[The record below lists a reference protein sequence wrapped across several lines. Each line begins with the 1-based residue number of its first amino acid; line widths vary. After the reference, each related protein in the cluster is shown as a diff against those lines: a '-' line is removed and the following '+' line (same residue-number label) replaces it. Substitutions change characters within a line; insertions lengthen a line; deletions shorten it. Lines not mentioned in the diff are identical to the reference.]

1 MEAGK
6 SEFKTIYRTVATRGK
21 TTRWGYGYVAKPNEG
36 SAYTDRASD
45 DLIIVY
51 VVRGTG
57 RFTDGLGAA
66 RAVSAGD
73 VLVHW
78 PVRPCSL
85 APKPDGDWIEHWLL
99 ADRVFSNAMARLG
112 LISARRSAIS
122 IGVDASIEERFSAI
136 GESLR
141 VMDDRDGD
149 LLALRLH
156 ELLVE
161 INRGERRF
169 GAGDAESSL
178 VSAACRRLADTVD
191 GPASIPE
198 LADALGVGY
207 ERFRKVF
214 RRHVGL
220 APAEYRVHRRVDR
233 ARELIV
239 QRKLTN
245 REIADA
251 LGYADQFTFSKQFKR
266 VVGESPA
273 AFRRRMG

>member
-1 MEAGK
+1 MEVGK
-6 SEFKTIYRTVATRGK
+6 NEFRTIYRTVATRGK
-21 TTRWGYGYVAKPNEG
+21 TSRWGYGHVAKPDRSSN
-36 SAYTDRASD
+36 YTERASD

-57 RFTDGLGAA
+57 YFADGHGAV
-66 RAVSAGD
+66 RNVSAGD

-78 PVRPCSL
+78 PLRACSL
-85 APKPDGDWIEHWLL
+85 APEPDGQWIEYWIL
-99 ADRVFSNAMARLG
+99 ADRTFSNAMARLR
-112 LISARRSAIS
+112 LVSPHRSVIS
-122 IGVDASIEERFSAI
+122 IGVDPGIEGLFSAI

-141 VMDDRDGD
+141 AMDDHDVD
-149 LLALRLH
+149 LLSLRLH
-156 ELLVE
+156 ALLVE
-161 INRGERRF
+161 LNRRERRF
-169 GAGDAESSL
+169 GVGDAESSL
-178 VSAACRRLADTVD
+178 VSDACRRLAETVD
-191 GPASIPE
+191 DPISIPV
-198 LADALGVGY
+198 LARSLGVGY

-239 QRKLTN
+239 QNKLTN
-245 REIADA
+245 REIADT